1 MGGITSFRAREFYQW
16 MLFVDGEN
24 LTMCAQ
30 RLATVKGFAL
40 REGPHYLKDVHLWL
54 PGAKAFMPITS
65 GRIDLAS
72 RSLRC
77 LYYTSVQGDDAK
89 REGVRKNLWGM
100 GFEPIVHKRREGKS
114 KAVDIRLT
122 TDILS
127 NAYLDNYDVCV
138 LATGDGDY
146 IPVVDA
152 VKRRGKLVLL
162 WFFKE
167 EGLNT
172 DLLTACDDFTDFWPL
187 LANNGLAPMRSE

>member
-122 TDILS
+122 TDIRERS
-127 NAYLDNYDVCV
+127 V
-138 LATGDGDY
+138 
-146 IPVVDA
+146 IPVPGQQLGVTLRGTDEFLEDLVAASGHLGLEALLPA
-152 VKRRGKLVLL
+152 VGREVLHAGARL
-162 WFFKE
+162 
-167 EGLNT
+167 
-172 DLLTACDDFTDFWPL
+172 
-187 LANNGLAPMRSE
+187 